1 MGPLMIL
8 VLLPILGAIVL
19 SLLPPDNRLAR
30 MVGLGFTGVTFLASV
45 GILAGFR
52 TTTFHFQLEEKHPWV
67 PSLGISLHLGVDG
80 LSIWLLVL
88 TTFLS
93 LLSMA
98 YVQYVNERTKAFI
111 ALILLLEAAMLGSFV
126 SLDLIAFFTFFEATL
141 IPMWLLINNW
151 GGEKRNAAANKFLIY
166 TFAGSMFMLIGMVV
180 MAAQMHQV
188 TGVTSFDIVDIQNQV
203 AHGGFWVNGVG
214 AETLVFWT
222 FLVAFLVKSPSFPF
236 HTWIADTYA
245 EAPIVGPI
253 LSSAMVKLGSFGLLR
268 FVLPLFPDAVQ
279 AQAPLLMGLA
289 VVSIL
294 YGAIVAAVQ
303 TDMRRMLA
311 YSSVSHM
318 GFILFGIFSLS
329 FTGLLG
335 GAYQQVNHG
344 IVTSALF
351 LLVGFL
357 FVRTGETKFSA
368 FGGLKAQM
376 PVFAALFL
384 VAMLAGVGLPG
395 TNGFVGEFLALL
407 GGFESGYAGKFG
419 LSIGFT
425 IAAAGGVVLAAAYL
439 LYMYQQVFYGP
450 ITNALNRR
458 LRDLKTWEAV
468 TVGVLVVVILWGG
481 LYPST
486 FTKPMEASA
495 QAARLM
501 AIGPAGARPIW
512 QDKSLEVDVNPTHPI
527 VGALVRVSTQE
538 GADTTEP
545 VAIVAPPEIRF
556 RAASSSDTQDYGV
569 SSSLG
574 NESGSGSGP
583 GQGDLVK

>member
-1 MGPLMIL
+1 MGMLSIL
-8 VLLPILGAIVL
+8 ALIPIVGAIVL
-19 SLLPPDNRLAR
+19 SLLPANPKLAR
-30 MVGLGFTGVTFLASV
+30 QVGLGFAGVTFLVSV
-45 GILAGFR
+45 AVFAR
-52 TTTFHFQLEEKHPWV
+52 FSPNTFHFQFEEKHSWI
-67 PSLGISLHLGVDG
+67 PSLGIGLHFGVDG
-80 LSIWLLVL
+80 ISIWLLLL

-93 LLSMA
+93 LISIA
-98 YVQYVNERTKAFI
+98 YAQYVNDRTKAFL
-111 ALILLLEAAMLGSFV
+111 AMILLLEAAMLGSFV

-151 GGEKRNAAANKFLIY
+151 GGEKRTAAANKFLIY
-166 TFAGSMFMLIGMVV
+166 TFAGSMFMLLGMVV
-180 MAAQMHQV
+180 MAAQMRQV
-188 TGVTSFDIVDIQNQV
+188 SGVMSFDIVDIQNQV
-203 AHGGFWVNGVG
+203 ARGGFWVSGMRL
-214 AETLVFWT
+214 ETLVFWA
-222 FLVAFLVKSPSFPF
+222 FVVAFLVKSPSFPF

-268 FVLPLFPDAVQ
+268 FVLPLFPDVIQ

-294 YGAIVAAVQ
+294 YGAVVAAVQ
-303 TDMRRMLA
+303 NDMRRMLA

-318 GFILFGIFSLS
+318 GFVLLGIFSLS
-329 FTGLLG
+329 YSGVLG
-335 GAYQQVNHG
+335 GTYQQVNHG

-357 FVRTGETKFSA
+357 FVRTGETRFSA

-407 GGFESGYAGKFG
+407 GSFESGFAAKFG

-425 IAAAGGVVLAAAYL
+425 AAAAGGVVLSAAYL
-439 LYMYQQVFYGP
+439 LYLYQQVFYGP
-450 ITNALNRR
+450 VANAANRR
-458 LRDLKTWEAV
+458 LKDLKNWEAG

-481 LYPST
+481 LCPST
-486 FTKPMEASA
+486 FTRPMEASA

-501 AIGPAGARPIW
+501 AIGPVGARPIW
-512 QDKSLEVDVNPTHPI
+512 QEQSLEVDIAPEDPTR
-527 VGALVRVSTQE
+527 GSLVRATRNADDTLQSVSF
-538 GADTTEP
+538 
-545 VAIVAPPEIRF
+545 VAPGQLHF
-556 RAASSSDTQDYGV
+556 KRAAEPNAEET
-569 SSSLG
+569 
-574 NESGSGSGP
+574 
-583 GQGDLVK
+583 GDVVR